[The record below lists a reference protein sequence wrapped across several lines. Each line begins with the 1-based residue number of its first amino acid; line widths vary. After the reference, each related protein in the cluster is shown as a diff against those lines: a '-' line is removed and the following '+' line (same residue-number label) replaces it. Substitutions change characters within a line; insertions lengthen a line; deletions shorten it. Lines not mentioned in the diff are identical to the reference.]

1 MSGPRFVA
9 FVLVAVLVS
18 GCTAAAPAPE
28 HHRPGSGAAV
38 GGRFNGTDVAWL
50 QLAEALHTRA
60 LPLLELAPGRTASRP
75 LADLAVRI
83 GRKHQTGRGRLRA
96 LLAEARV
103 GGENPHATH
112 DMPGM
117 PTAADLRA
125 LKGLR
130 NDAFDRRF
138 SALLRVYLDQ
148 LVLVARGEQSAGGAS
163 SARELAAAMERAHV
177 AELAALDGIGVAAG

>member
-1 MSGPRFVA
+1 MFVSGPRLVV

-18 GCTAAAPAPE
+18 GCTAAAPAPR
-28 HHRPGSGAAV
+28 HHPAGASV
-38 GGRFNGTDVAWL
+38 GGSFNGTDVAWL

-75 LADLAVRI
+75 LADLAARI

-103 GGENPHATH
+103 GGENPHAAH

-130 NDAFDRRF
+130 DDAFDRRF

-148 LVLVARGEQSAGGAS
+148 LVLVARGEQNAGGAS